1 MTVRMIGHYPG
12 WRVAVAGAAA
22 MDLTDM
28 YALSDLN
35 VMHRHTITGSS
46 WTEGRAERHSFGVR
60 HRLRVPRLSY
70 YLNYHIPLGS
80 TSGTALQPDARNF
93 DMSLF
98 KELGWSRLHD
108 GCAANST
115 PRPSISSTICRFRG
129 GCDRRR

>member
-70 YLNYHIPLGS
+70 YLNYHSPLVRR
-80 TSGTALQPDARNF
+80 PAR
-93 DMSLF
+93 LF
-98 KELGWSRLHD
+98 NLMPETL
-108 GCAANST
+108 T
-115 PRPSISSTICRFRG
+115 CRFSKS
-129 GCDRRR
+129 